1 MTFALTSCEQMRSD
15 DHTAFSHGADEGIEK
30 EHLLSSECAQD
41 ASSIEIEIPRG
52 YTASLQCIAIAVIAL
67 LFINVCCSLVAMRQL
82 QLASRVLK
90 QLLNYADNRDLPRP
104 DPYDGL

>member
-1 MTFALTSCEQMRSD
+1 MRSNDYIVLSQGGD
-15 DHTAFSHGADEGIEK
+15 DGLEK
-30 EHLLSSECAQD
+30 ERLLSPSDDYTQGISVEVPCGRTI
-41 ASSIEIEIPRG
+41 SSQWIG
-52 YTASLQCIAIAVIAL
+52 MAVIVL
-67 LFINVCCSLVAMRQL
+67 LFINASCSLVTMWQL